1 MWSIR
6 HGIVR
11 RIISRGR
18 KEIIE
23 KRIVPAK
30 GTGSKTRRLVESV
43 RARMGK
49 NEAQATDDNMVR
61 SASRQ

>member
-30 GTGSKTRRLVESV
+30 GTGSKTRRLVES
-43 RARMGK
+43 GK

-61 SASRQ
+61 SVSRQ